1 MHSNYLGLQLDD
13 NIGILRGGDAFGFCS
28 PFGRSESFDVLEGE
42 EAETPE
48 HVIFYPHREEE
59 GTPETVAR

>member
-1 MHSNYLGLQLDD
+1 MCEQLDD
-13 NIGILRGGDAFGFCS
+13 KISILRGGDAGFCS
-28 PFGRSESFDVLEGE
+28 PFSRSESFDGLEGE

-48 HVIFYPHREEE
+48 HIIFYPHREEE